1 MNMPWQI
8 AVVASGLCAPAL
20 AFADHHHD
28 AGAPTPQDDDHAF
41 AASLSLVMADFD
53 NTTYAGNYEGIVPG
67 LQWAYGRLAVGATL
81 PMYRL
86 EENGRTTNGLGD
98 AVGQARMMIGETEH
112 LRGGISV
119 AVSAPTGDAETG
131 FGMGHV
137 MVMPAAFGAWSLGRV
152 VLAGSA
158 GPSFALD
165 SMGHDHGPW
174 PLVEPMNE
182 RELTWSASGDT
193 ELGAD
198 FRAGARLTG
207 GIPFGSGNERVSAGV
222 RVGWN
227 RGRVTTAAELQAGI
241 AGDPFTL
248 RGVVETALRF

>member
-8 AVVASGLCAPAL
+8 AVVAAGLCAPAV
-20 AFADHHHD
+20 ASADHHD
-28 AGAPTPQDDDHAF
+28 GGAPSPDDDHAF
-41 AASLSLVMADFD
+41 AASLSFVLASFD
-53 NTTYAGNYEGIVPG
+53 NTTYAGNYPG
-67 LQWAYGRLAVGATL
+67 VAPALQWASGRFAVRATL

-86 EENGRTTNGLGD
+86 EENGRTSNGLGD
-98 AVGQARMMIGETEH
+98 AVGQARVMIAETEH
-112 LRGGISV
+112 LRGGVSV
-119 AVSAPTGDAETG
+119 AVMAPTGDAETG

-137 MVMPAAFGAWSLGRV
+137 MVMPAAFGAWTVGRV
-152 VLAGSA
+152 VLSGSA
-158 GPSFALD
+158 GPSFAID
-165 SMGHDHGPW
+165 GMGHDHGPW

-182 RELTWSASGDT
+182 RELTWSAGGDT

-198 FRAGARLTG
+198 FRAGARFTG
-207 GIPFGSGNERVSAGV
+207 GIPLGSGNERVIAGV
-222 RVGWN
+222 RVGWD